1 VWISVTVLV
10 VYVVISGVHGSA
22 WTAVVKD
29 IMILGVAVGLGVY
42 LPLHY
47 YGGYGAMFEAI
58 ERAKPGFLALPA
70 KGMSPSWFVSTVL
83 LSALG
88 FYMWPHAFASTY
100 TAKSESVFRKNAA
113 VMPLYQLVLLF
124 VFFSGFAAIL
134 QVPGLAGAQADLSL
148 LRISKL
154 AFPPLM
160 VGVIGAAGLLTA
172 LVPGSMILLTAATIL
187 AKNVYRPLAPATSEQ
202 SIGRLARA
210 LVPVVALA
218 AVFFTLRGGEAIVPL
233 LLLGYNLVTQLFPAL
248 VLSLPA
254 RPLATPA
261 GAVAGIVK
269 KAINLGLSG
278 LETLSGIP
286 GAVGGAVFGNAGAYG
301 RSISES
307 VGKVEIWD
315 GQDRRWLPGSACRF
329 GYRESVFKSTDWII
343 LSVVF
348 RLKKGEKKKLIRIS
362 RQITKTRLKKYP
374 SGLKCPGSFFKN
386 ILVKDVSGKSLK
398 LVDRDKIIEGKI
410 PAGYL
415 LEEVG
420 AKGMG
425 CGGIAV
431 ADYHGNLLINT
442 GRGRAGEVRRLG
454 GLLKGRVRKKFG
466 IELEEEVRYF

>member
-1 VWISVTVLV
+1 MSHHYGIRRNFPLASLTTFGVGGRAEFYCSVRTPQQLIAAVQWAKEHKKDYRVFAGGSNVVFPDGILRGLTIRMIGGRISVRKNVIVADAGVPLADVLKMA
-10 VYVVISGVHGSA
+10 IS
-22 WTAVVKD
+22 
-29 IMILGVAVGLGVY
+29 LGLG
-42 LPLHY
+42 
-47 YGGYGAMFEAI
+47 
-58 ERAKPGFLALPA
+58 
-70 KGMSPSWFVSTVL
+70 
-83 LSALG
+83 
-88 FYMWPHAFASTY
+88 
-100 TAKSESVFRKNAA
+100 
-113 VMPLYQLVLLF
+113 
-124 VFFSGFAAIL
+124 
-134 QVPGLAGAQADLSL
+134 
-148 LRISKL
+148 
-154 AFPPLM
+154 
-160 VGVIGAAGLLTA
+160 
-172 LVPGSMILLTAATIL
+172 
-187 AKNVYRPLAPATSEQ
+187 
-202 SIGRLARA
+202 
-210 LVPVVALA
+210 
-218 AVFFTLRGGEAIVPL
+218 
-233 LLLGYNLVTQLFPAL
+233 
-248 VLSLPA
+248 
-254 RPLATPA
+254 
-261 GAVAGIVK
+261 
-269 KAINLGLSG
+269 G